1 MKRVLMAWLGVLVGT
16 SPALGSEATSIDLD
30 PQIIQNSP
38 VLQRWLKEVP
48 AVADDIQ
55 NNPSFRSRV
64 RVGYLRFSPEDDPGL
79 ALGIKD
85 LRVGKTR
92 LTVSGDYQ
100 TTFKGRSAIG
110 ANLNYYLR
118 PLGSYVNVA
127 PVVGYRHLETDRYS
141 TSGATLGV
149 RVLLVL
155 SRGGGA
161 DIALG
166 QHWVAPGS
174 DSEVGLSTLSF
185 GYAVT
190 HHLRI
195 STDLQRQN
203 SRQGRDDRI
212 GIGLEWM
219 P

>member
-1 MKRVLMAWLGVLVGT
+1 MKRVLLAWLGVLVGT
-16 SPALGSEATSIDLD
+16 SPALGDEPTSIDLD

-48 AVADDIQ
+48 TVADDIQ
-55 NNPSFRSRV
+55 NDPSFRTRA
-64 RVGYLRFSPEDDPGL
+64 RIGYLRFSPEDDPGL
-79 ALGIKD
+79 ALGIED

-92 LTVSGDYQ
+92 LTLSGDYQ

-161 DIALG
+161 DIALS
-166 QHWVAPGS
+166 QSWVAPGS

-203 SRQGRDDRI
+203 SRQERDDRI